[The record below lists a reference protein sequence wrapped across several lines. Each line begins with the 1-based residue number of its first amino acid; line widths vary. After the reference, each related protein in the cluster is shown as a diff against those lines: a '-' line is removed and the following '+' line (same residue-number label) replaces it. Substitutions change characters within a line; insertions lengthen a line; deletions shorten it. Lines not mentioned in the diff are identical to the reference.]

1 MRWTKDPCLQMDLAE
16 AKRAQENDP
25 EMMEEASPVLVPHS
39 LRPSLARPSLY
50 PPNLNPLTT
59 MVDEVARA
67 VEGGEE
73 EKVRG

>member
-1 MRWTKDPCLQMDLAE
+1 
-16 AKRAQENDP
+16 
-25 EMMEEASPVLVPHS
+25 MMEEASPVLVPHS

-59 MVDEVARA
+59 MVDKVARA